1 MASPFNTGIQRVVR
15 SIVRE
20 SESVGQQLGVKC
32 IPVVF
37 TGNGFYPLG
46 QEKEH
51 KISFWNKKLGRLW
64 TIINKLDKLFS
75 RLPFSSPYRRF
86 RSIAAPY
93 AKRLY
98 LFYKENNN
106 FEINEISNLQSLQ
119 DHSNASP
126 QEPSAV
132 GASRILLLL
141 DSTWDSRMWGAVDRF
156 RASGGHVCAVLYDLV
171 PFTHPETV
179 EEHTRQVH
187 TSWWLKA
194 PLHVDSVMCISN
206 TVRSQF
212 LQWQEGLDLERKIP
226 AEKVSYFHLGSEL
239 PANSHDESHL
249 LQIATSET
257 PYFLVVG
264 SIEPR
269 KNHRVILDA
278 FDILWQNGV
287 AVNLLIVGAHGW
299 KSEVF
304 FHRVANH
311 PMLNKHLFILSQV
324 ADAELN
330 CMYKK
335 TTALIIA
342 SLEEGFGLPIVE
354 ASQRGVDV
362 ICSDIPVFHEVAG
375 ERATYFDPCDPASLA
390 QVISSRLISD
400 VHCPGRFQKNA
411 NWITWRESAE
421 QLITR
426 VLLRVDAECEVNNAK

>member
-1 MASPFNTGIQRVVR
+1 MTSPFNTGIQRVVR

-32 IPVVF
+32 VPVVF
-37 TGNGFYPLG
+37 AGNGFYPLG
-46 QEKEH
+46 QANERKT
-51 KISFWNKKLGRLW
+51 SFLIRMLGGLLVTIKKLDNL
-64 TIINKLDKLFS
+64 LS
-75 RLPFSSPYRRF
+75 RLPFSSLYRGL
-86 RSIAAPY
+86 RSIATPY
-93 AKRLY
+93 IKHLN
-98 LFYKENNN
+98 LFYKENI
-106 FEINEISNLQSLQ
+106 EVRKSDILDLQGLQ
-119 DHSNASP
+119 DNSNASP

-141 DSTWDSRMWGAVDRF
+141 DSTWNSRMWGAVDRF

-206 TVRSQF
+206 TVRNQF

-226 AEKVSYFHLGSEL
+226 AEKVGYFYLGSEL
-239 PANSHDESHL
+239 PANSHDEFHL
-249 LQIATSET
+249 LQIATSEI

-324 ADAELN
+324 TDAELN

-354 ASQRGVDV
+354 AYQRDVDV

-375 ERATYFDPCDPASLA
+375 EGATYFDPCDPASLA

-400 VHCPGRFQKNA
+400 VHLPGRIQKNA

-426 VLLRVDAECEVNNAK
+426 VLLLVETESKVGNAK